1 MGWRWFMALEQDLG
15 KMAARPSH
23 QAVETAGDDNIKDF
37 LRDEKRLDN
46 VAMRAAKRGSDRLLD
61 NEEKIPGS
69 TIFSK

>member
-1 MGWRWFMALEQDLG
+1 MALEQDLG

-23 QAVETAGDDNIKDF
+23 EAVETAGEDNIKDF
-37 LRDEKRLDN
+37 VRNEKKLDN
-46 VAMRAAKRGSDRLLD
+46 VAMHMAKRAENRIVG